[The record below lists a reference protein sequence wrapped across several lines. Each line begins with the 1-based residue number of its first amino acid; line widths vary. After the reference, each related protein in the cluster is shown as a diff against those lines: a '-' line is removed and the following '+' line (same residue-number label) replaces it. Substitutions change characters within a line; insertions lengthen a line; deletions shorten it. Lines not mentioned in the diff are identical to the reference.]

1 MIMSSRALFEESSS
15 DEEEDDKQQK
25 PTTAAA
31 STDLPK
37 EDDTSDDK
45 KKNDDDNGD
54 VEMKDADATADDK
67 KEADKDEET
76 KDGDKE
82 KDKSNSSD
90 DSPERQ
96 KRTAI
101 FDDDDSDDDDD
112 DNDNQGTKAK
122 DTTAPASKPPEKQ
135 RQSIL
140 DDDDSDDDDDDNV
153 FDDKGEVVGS
163 SAPAEESADANNNK
177 AAEGLPES
185 TSASM
190 SMGKPSAV
198 AKPPE
203 KAVVLEADRPDED
216 ISLHMTKLPNLVAIQ
231 PQAFDKDRY
240 DPDEEEEEYNGYV
253 HNMIRWRYKVDA
265 DGNVLRDN
273 HGKLQRESNS
283 RLVKWEDGSYTLHIG
298 NESFEVD
305 AVTTGSQG
313 KFAGLNGY
321 IYLSQ
326 KATFSNQDE
335 ELPGGTIL
343 EAMGQVSSRLT
354 ARPSSLQSEAHKSLT
369 VAVRQRTIKKA
380 RIAEYVTQEDPE
392 AAKAARIR
400 TGEDREKTERHKKS
414 GSYNKS
420 RGPRGRRYGD
430 DDDDGAYDDVNI
442 SRMKRGGDMDDDMD
456 DYGSDSDDD
465 VDDTFNSR
473 SARDRK
479 RKKQL
484 EEEEEE
490 EEELVFDEE
499 SDDDDVPVV
508 KAHKKQR
515 SQAVVD
521 DDEE

>member
-1 MIMSSRALFEESSS
+1 MSSRALFEESSS

-54 VEMKDADATADDK
+54 VEMKDADATGDDK

-430 DDDDGAYDDVNI
+430 DDDGAYDDVNI